1 MESAQAKILHNEE
14 IAPGYFRLGLGW
26 KTPPIVPGHFL
37 MLRVEHGLDPLLRRP
52 FGIYRVLG
60 AQGRPSFPLRG
71 TGVEILY
78 QVVGKGTEI
87 LSMKAPGETIDVL
100 GPLGNGFPAPKI
112 GEKTV
117 MVAGGMGIA
126 PLYLFAS
133 ALKEGLMLYGARDKR
148 VAAIAD
154 EFKGFDCSIEIATD
168 DGSAGRRGFVTEL
181 LEEVATPLTVI
192 YACGPLGMLKA
203 ASAIADSAGA
213 KCYVSLERS
222 MACGIGVCLGCAV
235 KMKPSLSPSDE
246 EENRNYQM
254 VCSDGPVF
262 DSRDVDWDML

>member
-1 MESAQAKILHNEE
+1 MESAQAKILYNEQ
-14 IAPGYFRLGLGW
+14 IAPGYYRLGLGW
-26 KTPPIVPGHFL
+26 KTPPIVPGHFV

-52 FGIYRVLG
+52 FGIYKVLG
-60 AQGRPSFPLRG
+60 AAGKSPLKG

-100 GPLGNGFPAPKI
+100 GPLGGGFPAPGA

-117 MVAGGMGIA
+117 LVAGGMGIA

-133 ALKEGLMLYGARDKR
+133 ALKGGLLLFGARDKT
-148 VAAIAD
+148 VARIAD
-154 EFKGFDCSIEIATD
+154 EFKGFDCAIEIATD
-168 DGSAGRRGFVTEL
+168 DGSAGRRGFVTAL
-181 LEEVATPLTVI
+181 LEEAVTPETVI

-203 ASAIADSAGA
+203 ASLIAERTGA
-213 KCYVSLERS
+213 RCFVSLERA

-235 KMKPSLSPSDE
+235 KMKPSGE
-246 EENRNYQM
+246 KENKNYRM
-254 VCSDGPVF
+254 VCSEGPVF
-262 DSRDVDWDML
+262 DSRAIDWDVL